1 MNVIHKKILGDSS
14 FMLNNQGQ
22 SINFIKTQHLIN
34 LVIPSTF
41 LLGLMATPAM
51 AIGLKPLG
59 TYSTGIFDD
68 GASLISAFDPKS
80 ANLFVTNQSTNSID
94 ILNIQDPTNPLLKT
108 SIDITQFDPSFG
120 TVLSVS
126 QTQYQNHSLFA
137 VAVKNVD
144 TQSPGS
150 IVFFDANGN
159 LFNNNLQNSS
169 VQVGALPDTLTFTPD
184 GSKILVANEG
194 EANYIT
200 GVNPEGSVSL
210 IDLEKLFLG
219 ESPTQKFIGLSDFNV
234 GGSKHDQLGENV
246 RIFGPEGITVA
257 QSLEPE
263 YITVSKNGK
272 KAWVTFQE
280 NNAMGLLDLE
290 KEEFTQIV
298 GLGFK
303 DYSLKGNGLDASD
316 RDNAINITNYSN
328 LYGMYQPDEMKSYTV
343 GGKTYLVTAN
353 EGSSIDEDGFSE
365 EVRVKDLIL
374 DPTAFPNAEEL
385 QKDENLGRLIV
396 TNQMGDTD
404 GDGDFDKLYT
414 FGGRSFSIWDENGN
428 LVFDSGDDFEQI
440 TADLYPEY
448 FNSDNTENN
457 FDSRSDAK
465 GPEPEGVTIGK
476 INGRT
481 YAFIGLERI
490 SGVMIYDI
498 TNPLN
503 PSFVNYSNNRNFNV
517 PFTEDDWLG
526 VDEDGNPVPT
536 PEQLLA
542 VGDLGTE
549 GVLFISA
556 KDSPTGQPLVVTA
569 NEVSGTTTISA
580 AVPEPGTI
588 MGLLTSGVLAGL
600 FLKRKRSGSIA

>member
-1 MNVIHKKILGDSS
+1 
-14 FMLNNQGQ
+14 MLNNQGQ
-22 SINFIKTQHLIN
+22 SISFIKTPGWIN

-51 AIGLKPLG
+51 ALTLKPLG

-94 ILNIQDPTNPLLKT
+94 ILNIQDPTNPFLKQ

-120 TVLSVS
+120 TVLSVG
-126 QTQYQNHSLFA
+126 QTKYQNTSLFA
-137 VAVKNVD
+137 VAVKNID
-144 TQSPGS
+144 TQAPGS
-150 IVFFDANGN
+150 ILFFNPDGT
-159 LFNNNLQNSS
+159 LFNSSLEKSS

-184 GSKILVANEG
+184 GKKVLVANEG
-194 EANYIT
+194 EANYVT
-200 GVNPEGSVSL
+200 NVNPEGSISL

-219 ESPTQKFIGLSDFNV
+219 ESPTQKFIGLTDFNV
-234 GGSKHDQLGENV
+234 GGSKYDQLGESV
-246 RIFGPEGITVA
+246 RIFGPDGITVA

-263 YITVSKNGK
+263 YIAVSDNGK

-280 NNAMGLLDLE
+280 NNAVGLLDLIT
-290 KEEFTQIV
+290 EEFTKIV
-298 GLGFK
+298 GLGVK
-303 DYSLKGNGLDASD
+303 DYSLPENSLDVSD
-316 RDNAINITNYSN
+316 RDQAINIKNYSN
-328 LYGMYQPDEMKSYTV
+328 LYGFYQPDEAKAYQV
-343 GGKTYLVTAN
+343 GGKNYVVIAN

-365 EVRVKDLIL
+365 EVRVADLVL
-374 DPTAFPNAEEL
+374 DPTAFPNAAEL
-385 QKDENLGRLIV
+385 QKKENLGRLIV
-396 TNQMGDTD
+396 TNQQGDTD
-404 GDGDFDKLYT
+404 GDGDFDELYT
-414 FGGRSFSIWDENGN
+414 FGGRSFSILDEEGN
-428 LVFDSGDDFEQI
+428 IVFDSGNQFEKI
-440 TADLYPEY
+440 TADLYPKF
-448 FNSDNTENN
+448 FNSDNSVND

-465 GPEPEGVTIGK
+465 GPEPEGITIGK
-476 INGRT
+476 IKNRT

-498 TNPLN
+498 TDPLN

-517 PFTEDDWLG
+517 AFD
-526 VDEDGNPVPT
+526 VNADGDPAPT

-556 KDSPTGQPLVVTA
+556 KDSPTGKPLVVTA
-569 NEVSGTTTISA
+569 NEISGTTTINQV

-588 MGLLTSGVLAGL
+588 LGLLTSGVLGGL
-600 FLKRKRSGSIA
+600 FLKRKRSGTIA